1 VLWLGDVS
9 FSPSATV
16 FVSDSS
22 FRSILVCTL
31 LPLHLCYPL
40 VFSVFLFRSRCLK
53 TKMLMRGGWLTN
65 VPLCFCFFLCSLVL
79 VTGFLSVSMFF
90 LFFSSLFSTLST
102 LSLSILFFFAFSFS
116 LSSCS
121 LSSVRFFFRL
131 WPSLTFYKA
140 KGWPLFMCS
149 CPTIVRHERL
159 CFFEKKQGAAEET
172 FMGDVAQNG
181 FGFLLN
187 RSLVW
192 R

>member
-1 VLWLGDVS
+1 MLWLGDVS

-79 VTGFLSVSMFF
+79 VTGSLCLYVLLLFLLSLLDSLYTLFVYSFF
-90 LFFSSLFSTLST
+90 LCVFFQ
-102 LSLSILFFFAFSFS
+102 
-116 LSSCS
+116 
-121 LSSVRFFFRL
+121 SVLLLALLCPFFFRL